1 MSLAEELPPHFAPG
15 ARYSY
20 SNSGYCLLGMIIER
34 LSGMPYAEFIRER
47 IFAPLGM
54 TRSRYLTH
62 EAIIPQRAEGY
73 APGAGGYERARA
85 MSTSLQYAAGAL
97 GSTAEDLARWD
108 MALREGRLL
117 DATTYAEA
125 TTPTVLTDGRTVG
138 YGLGWGLSRYRGRRA
153 IHHAGGVP
161 GYGAFYGRF
170 PDDDLSLIVLAN
182 LGQFDAGGVAQA
194 IANLLLDLP
203 TPRRAPVILSQRALE
218 RMAGVYEN
226 PIGEAL
232 DITLSNGALR
242 VSGELSCDLIPL
254 SETTCGSATDP
265 DTELRFEDDGPE
277 GFERL
282 TVVAPFYW
290 YTVMR

>member
-1 MSLAEELPPHFAPG
+1 MSLFEELPPHFAPG

-125 TTPTVLTDGRTVG
+125 TTPTVLTDGRMVG
-138 YGLGWGLSRYRGRRA
+138 YGLGWASRA
-153 IHHAGGVP
+153 IVGGARSTMLEACRATAP
-161 GYGAFYGRF
+161 STGASQMTTSR
-170 PDDDLSLIVLAN
+170 SSSSRTWAN
-182 LGQFDAGGVAQA
+182 STRAVW
-194 IANLLLDLP
+194 
-203 TPRRAPVILSQRALE
+203 RRPSRTCCSIC
-218 RMAGVYEN
+218 
-226 PIGEAL
+226 PPH
-232 DITLSNGALR
+232 GAR
-242 VSGELSCDLIPL
+242 PS
-254 SETTCGSATDP
+254 
-265 DTELRFEDDGPE
+265 F
-277 GFERL
+277 
-282 TVVAPFYW
+282 
-290 YTVMR
+290 